1 MQARSDHPIRE
12 NVDVH
17 NTVVMPNRVHRI
29 SWGAIL
35 AGAVIALVVMFVLY
49 MLGLA
54 IGAAS
59 VNPVQEIDPVTP
71 ALGTGTVIWLA
82 ASTIIGLFLGGVTAG
97 RMSGTTDEGDGALH
111 GLVTWA
117 VVTAVSLFMLT
128 TAVGGV
134 ISGVTN
140 AFASVVSTAGQAAG
154 DVAPEV
160 AQAINFQDETLMAI
174 QNEAQAFV
182 DAVTAE
188 VVNED
193 GQSATQTD
201 DAPMTIEQL
210 QFNREIRAFLAN
222 PADITDADRNELAES
237 IAGRT
242 DLTAQEARVQIDRWE
257 AFYVEVREDA
267 ETTAREVSQTV
278 TDVIVVL
285 AGAIFAAMIA
295 GAFAAGA
302 GGYVGTEE
310 HERPVQ
316 TANVE
321 TTPYNI
327 PNTAAPIRDV

>member
-1 MQARSDHPIRE
+1 MQIRRDYPVRE
-12 NVDVH
+12 SVDVH
-17 NTVVMPNRVHRI
+17 NTVVMPNRVRRI

-35 AGAVIALVVMFVLY
+35 AGAVIALVVMFALY

-54 IGAAS
+54 IGAAT
-59 VNPVQEIDPVTP
+59 VNPAQEIDPVDP
-71 ALGTGTVIWLA
+71 GLGVGTVIWLA

-128 TAVGGV
+128 TAIGGV
-134 ISGVTN
+134 ISGVTS

-160 AQAINFQDETLMAI
+160 AQLINIQDETLLAI

-182 DAVTAE
+182 AAVAE
-188 VVNED
+188 VQDED
-193 GQSATQTD
+193 GQPVTQAT
-201 DAPMTIEQL
+201 DAPLTIEQI
-210 QFNREIRAFLAN
+210 QFNREIRAFLTN
-222 PADITDADRNELAES
+222 PADITDVERDQLAES
-237 IAGRT
+237 IAERT
-242 DLTAQEARVQIDRWE
+242 NLTTQEARAQIDRWE
-257 AFYVEVREDA
+257 AFYVEVREEA
-267 ETTAREVSQTV
+267 EATARDVAQTV
-278 TDVIVVL
+278 TDAIVVL

-310 HERPVQ
+310 HVRRDETTR
-316 TANVE
+316 VE

-327 PNTAAPIRDV
+327 PSGAPIQDV

>member
-1 MQARSDHPIRE
+1 MLVKDYQARE
-12 NVDVH
+12 NVDVY
-17 NTVVMPNRVHRI
+17 NTVVMPNRVRRL

-35 AGAVIALVVMFVLY
+35 AGAIIALVVMFAMY

-59 VNPVQEIDPVTP
+59 INPAREIDPVTP
-71 ALGTGTVIWLA
+71 ALGVGTVIWLA
-82 ASTIIGLFLGGVTAG
+82 ASTVVSLFLGGVTAG

-117 VVTAVSLFMLT
+117 VVMAVSLFMLT
-128 TAVGGV
+128 TAIGG
-134 ISGVTN
+134 IINGVTS

-160 AQAINFQDETLMAI
+160 AQAINFQDETLLAI

-182 DAVTAE
+182 AAVTAVE
-188 VVNED
+188 GQD
-193 GQSATQTD
+193 GQPVTQTG
-201 DAPMTIEQL
+201 APLTTEQL

-222 PADITDADRNELAES
+222 PTEITDADRDQLAES

-242 DLTAQEARVQIDRWE
+242 NLNAQEARAQIDRWE
-257 AFYVEVREDA
+257 TFYVEVREEA
-267 ETTAREVSQTV
+267 EATARDVGQTV
-278 TDVIVVL
+278 TDAIVVL
-285 AGAIFAAMIA
+285 AGAIFAAMIV

-310 HERPVQ
+310 HVRPAQ
-316 TANVE
+316 TATVE
-321 TTPYNI
+321 STPYVPNTTPI
-327 PNTAAPIRDV
+327 QDV